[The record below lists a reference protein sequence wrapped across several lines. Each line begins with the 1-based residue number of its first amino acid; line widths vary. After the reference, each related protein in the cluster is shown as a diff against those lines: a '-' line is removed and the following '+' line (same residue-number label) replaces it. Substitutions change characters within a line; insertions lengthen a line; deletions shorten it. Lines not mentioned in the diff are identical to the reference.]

1 MNKKILIFTI
11 IITILSLIALLVVS
25 SIVSHKQYTNNNFNI
40 ETYISSIDKDNDGI
54 DDQTDILNNAKKYIE
69 TKPKYKSEYYE
80 TGYPNG
86 EYGVCTDVIGFALK
100 NAGYNL
106 MELVNDDK
114 WSSLFDTS
122 CKSNTS
128 KL

>member
-1 MNKKILIFTI
+1 M
-11 IITILSLIALLVVS
+11 
-25 SIVSHKQYTNNNFNI
+25 QYPKS
-40 ETYISSIDKDNDGI
+40 E
-54 DDQTDILNNAKKYIE
+54 KYIE

-114 WSSLFDTS
+114 WSSVFDTS